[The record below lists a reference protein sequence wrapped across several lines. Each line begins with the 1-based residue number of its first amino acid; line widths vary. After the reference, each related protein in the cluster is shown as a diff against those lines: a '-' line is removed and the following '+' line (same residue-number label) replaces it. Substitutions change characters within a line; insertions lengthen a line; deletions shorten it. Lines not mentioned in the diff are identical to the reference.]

1 MTTGINRRSVELR
14 QTEVDAQVGNALI
27 EVKFGTDALRT
38 VRTGIME
45 LAYALAKHP
54 DRDGFLVFVGST
66 ITDDRL
72 GTEWQSA
79 KSVLQPQVMDR
90 LTICIGA
97 EGNFRGIPHDP
108 SPEMQH
114 VLEEVVSN
122 ERLQA
127 VPRLTK
133 TDYSYI
139 IFKLLLHQWLTE
151 GEPVTTDWLARSA
164 GCTYPT
170 VARALRKFGSLLD
183 REPDRRI
190 SLRYFPRD
198 EFSRLVAN
206 SSKVRST
213 SRFVDHSG
221 RPRSPE
227 AHLRRLEKLNPPELA
242 LGGVLGA
249 RHYYRELDLVG
260 TPRLDLSMH
269 CTTKHW
275 NLSFIENLDPALK
288 PEEDPVKPANV
299 IVHII
304 RDANPLFEPREGGL
318 LWADPVECLLDL
330 HEARLE
336 VQATQFLNALLRNRP
351 SVQ

>member
-1 MTTGINRRSVELR
+1 MKTGVNRRSLDLCRTEL
-14 QTEVDAQVGNALI
+14 DAQIGNALI
-27 EVKFGTDALRT
+27 EVKFRTDALRT
-38 VRTGIME
+38 VRTSIME
-45 LAYALAKHP
+45 VAYALAKHP
-54 DRDGFLVFVGST
+54 NCNGFLVLVGTT

-72 GTEWQSA
+72 AAEWQSA
-79 KSVLQPQVMDR
+79 KSVLQATVMDR

-97 EGNFRGIPHDP
+97 EGTYRGIPRDP

-114 VLEEVVSN
+114 VLGEVVSN

-127 VPRLTK
+127 APRQTK

-139 IFKLLLHQWLTE
+139 IFKLLLHEWLTK
-151 GEPVTTDWLARSA
+151 GEPVTADWLARSA

-170 VARALRKFGSLLD
+170 VARALGKFGSLLA

-190 SLRYFPRD
+190 SLLYFPRD
-198 EFSRLVAN
+198 EFSRLIAN

-213 SRFVDHSG
+213 TRFVDHSG
-221 RPRSPE
+221 RHRSPE

-249 RHYYRELDLVG
+249 RHYDRDLDLVG

-269 CTTKHW
+269 CTTRQSS
-275 NLSFIENLDPALK
+275 LSFIENLDPALK
-288 PEEDPVKPANV
+288 LEEDPLKPANV
-299 IVHII
+299 SVHII